1 MFAPPISISEPHLLL
16 SGLLDDVKVLG
27 RGVEVGVG
35 VEQVRHK
42 RQVQLLVAI
51 FDVLYSETCFPI
63 RGPF

>member
-1 MFAPPISISEPHLLL
+1 MKMFAPQISISEPHLLL

-51 FDVLYSETCFPI
+51 FDVL
-63 RGPF
+63 